1 MAPHTDPRRFS
12 WTRWWA
18 IVLKEIIQLKRDRI
32 TFGMI
37 FGIPLMQ
44 LILFGFAIN
53 TDPKHLPTA
62 ILSDDDSAVTRSLI
76 SAMANSEY
84 FAITTRYT
92 PAKALAALRRGEVQ
106 FVLTI
111 TDNFTAKLL
120 RGERPAILLEA
131 DATDP
136 TATGVALSSLNGILQ
151 TVARREF
158 HGALDN
164 LARPPA
170 PFEIIIHRRYNPE
183 GITQYNIIPGLIG
196 VLLTLT
202 LTLMTALG
210 ITREKEHGTMENILA
225 TPTRPLE
232 ILTGKIAPY
241 ILIGLLQV
249 SLILIAARY
258 LFGVPI
264 VGSLWLVYLIALLF
278 IVVNLTVGIAISS
291 VAQNMFQGMQMVFFY
306 FLPNIMLSGYM
317 FPFQGMP
324 RWAQIVGDLLPL
336 TYFNRLIR
344 GVMLKGT
351 TLPELTQDLW
361 PLLLIG
367 LVTLLAASK
376 LYRQTLD

>member
-1 MAPHTDPRRFS
+1 MPSTNPPHFS

-62 ILSDDDSAVTRSLI
+62 IISDDNSAVTRSLI
-76 SAMANSEY
+76 SAMAHSEY
-84 FAITTRYT
+84 FAIDTHYT
-92 PAKALAALRRGEVQ
+92 SAEALAALRRGDVQ

-111 TDNFTAKLL
+111 TNNFTAKLL
-120 RGERPAILLEA
+120 RGERPTILLEA

-158 HGALDN
+158 HGALDY

-170 PFEIIIHRRYNPE
+170 PFDIIVHRRYNPE
-183 GITQYNIIPGLIG
+183 GITQYNIIPSLIG

-249 SLILIAARY
+249 SLILLAARY
-258 LFGVPI
+258 LFDVPI
-264 VGSLWLVYLIALLF
+264 VGSLWLVYLVALLF

-317 FPFQGMP
+317 FPFRGMP
-324 RWAQIVGDLLPL
+324 EWAQVVGDILPL

-351 TLPELTQDLW
+351 SLPDLTQNLW

>member
-1 MAPHTDPRRFS
+1 MASHTDPRRFS

-92 PAKALAALRRGEVQ
+92 PAEALAALRRGEVQ

-111 TDNFTAKLL
+111 TNDFTAKLL

-136 TATGVALSSLNGILQ
+136 TSTGVALSNLNGILQ
-151 TVARREF
+151 TEF
-158 HGALDN
+158 HGALDD

-170 PFEIIIHRRYNPE
+170 PFEIIVHRRYNPE

-264 VGSLWLVYLIALLF
+264 VGSLWLVYLVALLF

-324 RWAQIVGDLLPL
+324 RWAQIVGDILPL

-344 GVMLKGT
+344 GVMLKGS